1 MSNQISGEMGE
12 HVFTVDFS
20 KLKSLAAKIKPE
32 VFQSEIVDRINKYS
46 NDKNELKLSTIID
59 FTNEIAVVKETL
71 FSNED
76 EDEGGGSNNI
86 SRKSCEEIIEYL
98 ENFVSH
104 KVFNVKPEDMEQ
116 PIVEEIKKEEKA
128 PSVNME
134 EQITKNE
141 DFEISKTLNT
151 MGEHLKNYG
160 ENENK
165 QIINKHQNTSNGENI
180 SVEDLKSEMSQIS
193 ENLEYK
199 LSELYKNQID
209 PKIEQLEKTWKNQIS
224 SFIQKSENDKK
235 LIETGL
241 DNIKIHVKNSNQD
254 LLTGVGQKVEILLQT
269 IENYTKS
276 NNDIIVNTIK
286 IEMDKSISENKIK
299 AQLDESH
306 VRALNGVKTSVIFS
320 LITALCAF
328 TLCLFGIKWYSNS
341 AKYENI
347 VQVQKSLPPYEQDLF
362 NQIITKGYANTKD
375 NPRNR

>member
-1 MSNQISGEMGE
+1 
-12 HVFTVDFS
+12 
-20 KLKSLAAKIKPE
+20 
-32 VFQSEIVDRINKYS
+32 
-46 NDKNELKLSTIID
+46 
-59 FTNEIAVVKETL
+59 
-71 FSNED
+71 
-76 EDEGGGSNNI
+76 
-86 SRKSCEEIIEYL
+86 
-98 ENFVSH
+98 
-104 KVFNVKPEDMEQ
+104 
-116 PIVEEIKKEEKA
+116 
-128 PSVNME
+128 
-134 EQITKNE
+134 
-141 DFEISKTLNT
+141 

>member
-151 MGEHLKNYG
+151 IEK
-160 ENENK
+160 K
-165 QIINKHQNTSNGENI
+165 TKF
-180 SVEDLKSEMSQIS
+180 V
-193 ENLEYK
+193 
-199 LSELYKNQID
+199 LSI
-209 PKIEQLEKTWKNQIS
+209 
-224 SFIQKSENDKK
+224 
-235 LIETGL
+235 
-241 DNIKIHVKNSNQD
+241 
-254 LLTGVGQKVEILLQT
+254 
-269 IENYTKS
+269 
-276 NNDIIVNTIK
+276 
-286 IEMDKSISENKIK
+286 
-299 AQLDESH
+299 A
-306 VRALNGVKTSVIFS
+306 RA
-320 LITALCAF
+320 
-328 TLCLFGIKWYSNS
+328 
-341 AKYENI
+341 
-347 VQVQKSLPPYEQDLF
+347 
-362 NQIITKGYANTKD
+362 
-375 NPRNR
+375 